1 MSVIPISNISDVTWC
16 TLLNDTSKVFCVIM
30 QTYTI
35 PHSKVRLYD
44 VFILFCNV
52 IFVIF
57 LLLQIVPTVKK
68 LRLTWPLFSIL
79 YCLIFLIPVVC
90 SIRGILAMILGHQH
104 LAAKLLHYILRGIIL
119 ATEISVVV
127 FGLAI
132 KFFIDSRLKLTVTV
146 LIISLIS
153 LIFTTTQC
161 LLDVLKVYYPL
172 VCETHGLFTHG
183 GMLFTFTYSTLFA
196 IIYCLIFCLYVFRLY
211 QKWNLPTK
219 KSFYRYALF
228 LSFVNTVQSVSS
240 MLWFYGTK
248 HQVIGHVGVC
258 FIMITSLTYLIT
270 FAPVVYWIF
279 LRNYFRMTRGPPV
292 SDTPDSSVN
301 INREEPSSS
310 PGPRWKWKWSL
321 RGKKSHQVY
330 IPIYTDSQ
338 ETSRLLD
345 KMTPSSV
352 ESSYSSTDS
361 IDS

>member
-104 LAAKLLHYILRGIIL
+104 LAA
-119 ATEISVVV
+119 
-127 FGLAI
+127 
-132 KFFIDSRLKLTVTV
+132 KLTVTV

-248 HQVIGHVGVC
+248 HQVIGHFYNDHFTHLPYNICSCCVLD
-258 FIMITSLTYLIT
+258 FFKKLLQTYKL
-270 FAPVVYWIF
+270 
-279 LRNYFRMTRGPPV
+279 
-292 SDTPDSSVN
+292 SD
-301 INREEPSSS
+301 
-310 PGPRWKWKWSL
+310 
-321 RGKKSHQVY
+321 
-330 IPIYTDSQ
+330 
-338 ETSRLLD
+338 
-345 KMTPSSV
+345 
-352 ESSYSSTDS
+352 
-361 IDS
+361 IDTVTAV

>member
-132 KFFIDSRLKLTVTV
+132 INSDSPHYFFD
-146 LIISLIS
+146 
-153 LIFTTTQC
+153 FTYFY
-161 LLDVLKVYYPL
+161 DNSNVLKVYYPL